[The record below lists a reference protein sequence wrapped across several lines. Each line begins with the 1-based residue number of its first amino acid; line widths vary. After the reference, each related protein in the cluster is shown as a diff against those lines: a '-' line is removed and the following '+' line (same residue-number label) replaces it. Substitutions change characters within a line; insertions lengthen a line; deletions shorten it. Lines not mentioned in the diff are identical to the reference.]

1 MYLNIAKYV
10 QPTILFVLLALIS
23 TGCQTVVKAT
33 PAMELP
39 ELIAE
44 SSTQEHPETNIAKA
58 PVIFSTSNPS
68 MPECLLGQN
77 MEEARVIRVIDGDTI
92 EVLLNGKV
100 EKVRYLMVDSP
111 EMNAS
116 NPLPGRAAKDFNDHL
131 VDGKNVILISDTTNR
146 DEFGRLLRF
155 IIVNGK
161 FVNYELVRQ
170 GYATTFILAGDT
182 LCSQEFQNAMFEAF
196 ETRAGIWQNIKE
208 IENKTGNSCPDGCMD
223 HLAGCDIKGNIS
235 SQGGKIYH
243 LPGDEDYNNVV
254 ISTKKGERWF
264 CTLEEV
270 IANGWRP
277 PREN

>member
-1 MYLNIAKYV
+1 MNIAKYV
-10 QPTILFVLLALIS
+10 QPKILFIMLVLIS
-23 TGCQTVVKAT
+23 TGCQPAFKAT

-44 SSTQEHPETNIAKA
+44 SSTQEQPEINITKA

-77 MEEARVIRVIDGDTI
+77 MEEAKVIRVIDGDTI
-92 EVLLNGKV
+92 EVSLNGKV

-111 EMNAS
+111 EMTADD
-116 NPLPGRAAKDFNDHL
+116 PFPGRAAKEFNEHL
-131 VDGKNVILISDTTNR
+131 VDGEEVILISDTTNR
-146 DEFGRLLRF
+146 DGYGRLLRF
-155 IIVNGK
+155 IILDGK
-161 FVNYELVRQ
+161 FVNFELVRQ
-170 GYATTFILAGDT
+170 GYATTFILASDT
-182 LCSQEFQNAMFEAF
+182 LCSREFQNAMFEAF
-196 ETRAGIWQNIKE
+196 ENRSGIWQNIKE

-223 HLAGCDIKGNIS
+223 HLTGCDIKGNIS

-243 LPGDEDYNNVV
+243 LPGAEDYNDVV
-254 ISTKKGERWF
+254 ISTKIGERWF

-277 PREN
+277 PRED